1 MSSPSPSPKKQR
13 MIRGELYHAFA
24 PELIADRARAKAA
37 MRRYNAA
44 VGEVSRREEVRLWRE
59 VVGDTAPLPL
69 ELLDAAE
76 DKAQFEDDP
85 IVGVPVLVD
94 YGTQIKLGKG
104 VFINSYST
112 WIDTCPITVGD
123 RTMFGP
129 NVSLYSGKHP
139 LEPEIRNGI
148 KGPESGAPITIG
160 EDCWIGG
167 SAIILAGVT
176 IGRGS
181 TVGAGSVVTKNV
193 PPFHVVAG
201 NPARVIRK
209 IKSTLDPEQN
219 VERREH
225 IAQWEDESQ
234 INAVVIDF
242 SDMREFQQSDP
253 SAHNPRTH
261 YASMARDN
269 ADNSSKGPVTDYSST
284 VTHWL
289 RNRLPNYKGSYNGEA
304 ERPSA
309 SYIVDMLPPAA
320 RPTNAAD
327 TIPIKHLHSSLNKIK
342 HPINVVRWT
351 PEGRRLLTASTS
363 GEFTLWNGTGFNFET
378 IMQAHDSAIRALEY
392 SHSDDWLISGDHD
405 GLIKYWQPNFN
416 NVKSINAHSDP
427 IRDLAF
433 SPNDSKFVS
442 ASDDSTLK
450 IFDFALGQMESK
462 LEGHGWDAKSVDWH
476 PTKGLLVSGSKDH
489 LVKLW
494 DPRTTRC
501 LTTLHGHKSTI
512 TKVMFERVRGACL
525 ATSARDQTARVFDL
539 RMMRDI
545 CLLKGHEKDI
555 STLTFHPVHAN
566 LLTTGGMDG
575 SLFHYLLDSPNPPA
589 GQALT
594 VAPYD
599 SMAPSTTP
607 AQSVWPMH
615 RIPFAHDYAVWSL
628 DWHPLGHILASGS
641 NDRITRFWTRARP
654 GDADVSQD
662 RYHIGEAAAE
672 AQGTWDRRGNRR
684 QRQEEEQQEVEDE
697 MDALVDQDAPKVPAP
712 AALPGIPGLPLGG
725 GSAPPGLTAG
735 LPPPPPPIPGVGTNG
750 LPPPPFPLP
759 GLNGPPPPP
768 LPGLDPNH
776 PPDPTQL
783 LELMKKAGVPLPPPG
798 ALPPGLIPPPGNFP
812 FPVPPPPMPSEE
824 SETRR
829 RAPLPS
835 QEESLRQEQRQGKYT
850 RAR

>member
-1 MSSPSPSPKKQR
+1 MAYEP
-13 MIRGELYHAFA
+13 RGEH
-24 PELIADRARAKAA
+24 
-37 MRRYNAA
+37 
-44 VGEVSRREEVRLWRE
+44 
-59 VVGDTAPLPL
+59 
-69 ELLDAAE
+69 
-76 DKAQFEDDP
+76 
-85 IVGVPVLVD
+85 
-94 YGTQIKLGKG
+94 
-104 VFINSYST
+104 
-112 WIDTCPITVGD
+112 GD
-123 RTMFGP
+123 RGDRGDRGGP
-129 NVSLYSGKHP
+129 
-139 LEPEIRNGI
+139 
-148 KGPESGAPITIG
+148 
-160 EDCWIGG
+160 DGG
-167 SAIILAGVT
+167 HVKVR
-176 IGRGS
+176 GR
-181 TVGAGSVVTKNV
+181 
-193 PPFHVVAG
+193 
-201 NPARVIRK
+201 R
-209 IKSTLDPEQN
+209 
-219 VERREH
+219 
-225 IAQWEDESQ
+225 
-234 INAVVIDF
+234 
-242 SDMREFQQSDP
+242 
-253 SAHNPRTH
+253 
-261 YASMARDN
+261 
-269 ADNSSKGPVTDYSST
+269 PVTDYSAT

-289 RNRLPNYKGSYNGEA
+289 RNRTANYKGGYTGEA

-309 SYIVDMLPPAA
+309 SYIVDMVPPAG
-320 RPTNAAD
+320 RPTSAAD
-327 TIPIKHLHSSLNKIK
+327 TIPSKHLHSSLNKIK

-416 NVKSINAHSDP
+416 NVQSIAAHSDP

-450 IFDFALGQMESK
+450 VFDFAMGQMESK
-462 LEGHGWDAKSVDWH
+462 LEGHGWDAKTVDWH

-494 DPRTTRC
+494 DPRTSRC

-512 TKVMFERVRGACL
+512 TKVMFEKVRGMCL

-555 STLTFHPVHAN
+555 STLTFHPIHPN
-566 LLTTGGMDG
+566 LLTTGGLDG
-575 SLFHYLLDSPNPPA
+575 SLFHYLLDTPNPPP

-599 SMAPSTTP
+599 SMDPTTTP
-607 AQSVWPMH
+607 AQSVWPTH
-615 RIPFAHDYAVWSL
+615 KIPYAHDYAIWSL
-628 DWHPLGHILASGS
+628 DWHPLGHILATGS

-654 GDADVSQD
+654 GDADVFQD

-684 QRQEEEQQEVEDE
+684 QRQEEEQQEMEDE
-697 MDALVDQDAPKVPAP
+697 MDALVDQDAQGQINAG
-712 AALPGIPGLPLGG
+712 LPGIPGLPLGG
-725 GSAPPGLTAG
+725 GVPGLGAG
-735 LPPPPPPIPGVGTNG
+735 GPIPPPILPGVGAGSGAPPPP
-750 LPPPPFPLP
+750 LPFPLP
-759 GLNGPPPPP
+759 GLNGAPPPPF
-768 LPGLDPNH
+768 PGLDPNN
-776 PPDPTQL
+776 PPDPAQL

-798 ALPPGLIPPPGNFP
+798 ALPPGLIPPPGGVPPPPPGGFGL
-812 FPVPPPPMPSEE
+812 PVPPPPIPPVDADKAE
-824 SETRR
+824 SARR